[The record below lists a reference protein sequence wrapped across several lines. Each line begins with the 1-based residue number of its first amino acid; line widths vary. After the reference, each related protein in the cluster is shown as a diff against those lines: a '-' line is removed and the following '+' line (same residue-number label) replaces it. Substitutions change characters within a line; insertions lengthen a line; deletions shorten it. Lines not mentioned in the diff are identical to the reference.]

1 MCIPEKAYLLARKM
15 VLLLLLLLLL
25 LYFYYIDTN
34 DIVII
39 RLISLYDNVSCI
51 NCYTS
56 VICNKSHCYYVLLD
70 IGNYLYYSTTST
82 TITILYYYN
91 ELAKIY

>member
-70 IGNYLYYSTTST
+70 
-82 TITILYYYN
+82 
-91 ELAKIY
+91 